1 MPQRTTAQKAA
12 LAKGRENAHSS
23 VKDFEE
29 AFKKANTDLESATVK
44 LDVLEADLHGA
55 RLECGDLRQKLVLSS
70 DKCKSLSEELKLQK
84 EKNKRLYQDLWD
96 ERQGRQ

>member
-44 LDVLEADLHGA
+44 LMYWKQICMMLDLSVVIFA
-55 RLECGDLRQKLVLSS
+55 R
-70 DKCKSLSEELKLQK
+70 
-84 EKNKRLYQDLWD
+84 N
-96 ERQGRQ
+96 

>member
-44 LDVLEADLHGA
+44 LDVLEADLHDA
-55 RLECGDLRQKLVLSS
+55 
-70 DKCKSLSEELKLQK
+70 
-84 EKNKRLYQDLWD
+84 
-96 ERQGRQ
+96 